1 MKKYKLIKEYPN
13 NNNIGLIVWN
23 DNDQYLWKNEGPY
36 ESRIFSKSTVENFPE
51 FWEEVKEEPKY
62 HYLITA
68 FRCKY
73 KPNPIFKIDEEGF
86 YTEKGYQR
94 WALDEMLNGDNG
106 SVRIGDWGIY
116 SVKNTKGVEWTVGD
130 EWLCDNEWFTIESFA
145 TEMGIHGK
153 LIMTAILR
161 GGGNMAIDGL
171 EKTEKPK
178 TPIFVSADGIEIF
191 EPAQKLYSVAISR
204 DFETNDN
211 FQVGF
216 MLSTDRGENRV
227 WKHFVMEKNRQEY
240 IDNNKPKYSLV
251 DIENAYNKTDSPTS
265 SPLFQNFK
273 SILKQLGK

>member
-1 MKKYKLIKEYPN
+1 MKKYKHKLSDSMAEQTDEKTIYKVTSSMGLTHIPSNLIE
-13 NNNIGLIVWN
+13 GTN
-23 DNDQYLWKNEGPY
+23 D
-36 ESRIFSKSTVENFPE
+36 
-51 FWEEVKEEPKY
+51 WEEEPKY

-68 FRCKY
+68 FRCKH
-73 KPNPIFKIDEEGF
+73 KPNLIFEIDEEGF

-130 EWLCDNEWFTIESFA
+130 EWLCDNEWFTIESFE

-178 TPIFVSADGIEIF
+178 TPIFVSADGKDMF
-191 EPAQKLYSVAISR
+191 EGDKYYVPELYYSGLLYFTASSSNVN
-204 DFETNDN
+204 TNTIDR
-211 FQVGF
+211 F
-216 MLSTDRGENRV
+216 STKELA
-227 WKHFVMEKNRQEY
+227 KEY
-240 IDNNKPKYSLV
+240 IDNNKPKYSLA
-251 DIENAYNKTDSPTS
+251 DIEKAFTDSHY
-265 SPLFQNFK
+265 SPLYIGFK
-273 SILKQLGK
+273 VNLKSLGK